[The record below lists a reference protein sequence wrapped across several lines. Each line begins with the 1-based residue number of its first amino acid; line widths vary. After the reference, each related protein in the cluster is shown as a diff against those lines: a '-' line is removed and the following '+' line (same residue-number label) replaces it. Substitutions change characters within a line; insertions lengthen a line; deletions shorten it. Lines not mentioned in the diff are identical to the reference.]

1 MPELPEVEICVLQKA
16 IAYGP
21 EIYEVQQFEV
31 YDRKG
36 KPCHRCR
43 TPIQRIV
50 LGGRGTYF
58 CPNCQR

>member
-1 MPELPEVEICVLQKA
+1 MGGDNMPSIDL
-16 IAYGP
+16 YN
-21 EIYEVQQFEV
+21 EVQEFEV

-43 TPIQRIV
+43 TRVQRIV